1 MKLTQSLA
9 LIITGSASFVIP
21 FVAAS
26 SGFDIK
32 KVSNVLD
39 GSVYF
44 VALALQNN
52 SCDFFQQGNGAANI
66 SSNDK
71 VALKSVPP
79 KFQVRGLCGSEQL
92 DFYQKKIQASIDSS
106 IDSSKW
112 DYYYHEEDGSLQG
125 SCFRSIPNNVTC
137 SSTDL
142 NITVLVNDELVCYNQ
157 IGINNPVCNFTP

>member
-9 LIITGSASFVIP
+9 LIITGSASFVIT

-39 GSVYF
+39 GNVYF
-44 VALALQNN
+44 VAFSFENN
-52 SCDFFQQGNGAANI
+52 SCDFFQQGNGSANI
-66 SSNDK
+66 SSDDK
-71 VALKSVPP
+71 VALKRVPP

-92 DFYQKKIQASIDSS
+92 DFYQKIRGS

-112 DYYYHEEDGSLQG
+112 DYYNHKEDGSLQG
-125 SCFRSIPNNVTC
+125 SCYRAVPNNVTC

-142 NITVLVNDELVCYNQ
+142 NITVRVNNELVC
-157 IGINNPVCNFTP
+157 INRIDINKPVCNFTP

>member
-44 VALALQNN
+44 VALAILQNN

-92 DFYQKKIQASIDSS
+92 DFYQKKIRAS

-112 DYYYHEEDGSLQG
+112 DYYYHKEDGSLQG

-142 NITVLVNDELVCYNQ
+142 NITVRVNDELVCINR
-157 IGINNPVCNFTP
+157 IDINNPVCNFTP